1 VLAGVYISTM
11 QNACSPHFISE
22 SFKLHRC
29 NSARTIQANLSGIA
43 LAEYPSYGGVSQMD
57 LTIWLP
63 AMFTLGLGVM
73 GLCYAFLIACE
84 NI

>member
-1 VLAGVYISTM
+1 
-11 QNACSPHFISE
+11 
-22 SFKLHRC
+22 
-29 NSARTIQANLSGIA
+29 
-43 LAEYPSYGGVSQMD
+43 MD

-63 AMFTLGLGVM
+63 AMFVLGIVSM